1 MAENKQTLPV
11 HLGII
16 MDGNRRW
23 AKAAG
28 LPTLQ
33 GHQQGLEV
41 FKDIVLA
48 TFDRGVPYISAF
60 VFSTE
65 NWQRTQEEVSYLM
78 GLVSK
83 GISKHLKTFD
93 EAGIKLLML
102 GSRQGVDAKVLKQ
115 IDQAIAKTSNN
126 SRGTLGLCFNYGGQ
140 EEIVAAAQTLLDQG
154 EKELTIDKLQAELY
168 APQMPAI
175 DLIIRTSG
183 EQRLSGFMLW
193 RAAYSEFYF
202 SAKHW
207 PDFTAGDIDIALADY
222 AQRQRRFGQ

>member
-1 MAENKQTLPV
+1 MAEKRKTLPV

-33 GHQQGLEV
+33 GHQRGLEV

-48 TFDRGVPYISAF
+48 TFDRGVPFISAF

-115 IDQAIAKTSNN
+115 IDQAIAKTSHN

-140 EEIVAAAQTLLDQG
+140 EEIVAAAQKLLDKG
-154 EKELTIDKLQAELY
+154 EKELTADKLQAELY
-168 APQMPAI
+168 APQMPPI

-193 RAAYSEFYF
+193 RAAYSELYF

-207 PDFTAGDIDIALADY
+207 PDFTAGDVDIALADY